1 MTPEI
6 DLLNTEKYKLEPH
19 KKDLILINNYINVN
33 KQTIKFLKLYKDK
46 KTFMKLVFR
55 HEHLLKLHN

>member
-19 KKDLILINNYINVN
+19 KRDLILINNYISVN

-46 KTFMKLVFR
+46 KNFYEISFQAWTFT
-55 HEHLLKLHN
+55 ETA